1 MGQDFNSFGRIRRQK
16 RNSLPFERLNTSS
29 GIASDKRANLLA
41 FGNGRSYGDS
51 CHNDRGL
58 LIAMRDHSRIICV
71 DKNDGIVEAESGTT
85 LEELIAAIAPF
96 GFFLPVTPGT
106 KFVTLGGAIANDVH
120 GKNHHLRGTFGCHVE
135 SFRLLRSD
143 GEIFTCSPSENEA
156 LFRATIGGMG
166 LTGIIV
172 SARIRLMKVGSLDII
187 EKIIPFNNLE
197 HYFDIAEAN
206 DAENEYAVAWLDQ
219 LASGD
224 KTGRGV
230 LITGNH
236 ADNENFQ
243 LKKRSFSPSVPFE
256 MPFSMLNR
264 FSLKAFN
271 LAYFKAKSGKSAPH
285 LTGMDSFFYPL
296 DSVKH
301 WNRLYGRAGLFQH
314 QSVIP
319 FETARPAIASL
330 LKAASEA
337 GQVSFLTV
345 LKRFGSIGSPGI
357 LSFPRPGYTLT
368 LDFPNKGIKT
378 LQLLDRLDAITIDHG
393 GRVNPYKDHHM
404 SAASFKQGYA
414 QWPLLETLRDPAV
427 CSDFWYRTALAV
439 QN

>member
-1 MGQDFNSFGRIRRQK
+1 MKQDFNSFGRIHRQK
-16 RNSLPFERLNTSS
+16 RHALPFERFNMSPETIGGNDGS
-29 GIASDKRANLLA
+29 LLP

-51 CHNDRGL
+51 CHNDQGL
-58 LIAMRDHSRIICV
+58 LIAMRDHARIINF
-71 DKNDGIVEAESGTT
+71 DRDNGILEAASGIT
-85 LEELIAAIAPF
+85 LEEIISAVAPS
-96 GFFLPVTPGT
+96 GFFLAVTPGT

-135 SFRLLRSD
+135 SFQLLRSD
-143 GEIFTCSPSENEA
+143 DQIYLCSPSENEA

-166 LTGIIV
+166 LTGIII
-172 SARIRLMKVGSLDII
+172 SARIRLMKTGSLDII
-187 EKIIPFNNLE
+187 EKITPFNNLE

-219 LASGD
+219 LASGK

-230 LITGNH
+230 LIAGNH
-236 ADNENFQ
+236 ADNGNFAV
-243 LKKRSFSPSVPFE
+243 KKRRFSPAVPFE

-264 FSLKAFN
+264 FSLTAFN
-271 LAYFKAKSGKSAPH
+271 YAYFKAKSGNSAPH
-285 LTGMDSFFYPL
+285 LTGMNSFFYPL
-296 DSVKH
+296 DGVKH

-319 FETARPAIASL
+319 FETARKAIASL
-330 LKAASEA
+330 LQAASEA
-337 GQVSFLTV
+337 GQASFLTV
-345 LKRFGSIGSPGI
+345 LKRFGSISSPGI
-357 LSFPRPGYTLT
+357 LSFPRAGYTLT

-378 LQLLDRLDAITIDHG
+378 LQLLDRLDAITIDSG

-404 SAASFKQGYA
+404 SAACFKQGFA
-414 QWPLLETLRDPAV
+414 QWQTLETLRDPAF
-427 CSDFWYRTALAV
+427 CSDFWYRTALAG

>member
-1 MGQDFNSFGRIRRQK
+1 MRPTLDSFGRIDRKK
-16 RNSLPFERLNTSS
+16 RDSLPFEALNLP
-29 GIASDKRANLLA
+29 IEDKPKLLA

-51 CHNDRGL
+51 CHNDDGL
-58 LIAMRDHSRIICV
+58 LIAMCNHAKLISFDTDSGV
-71 DKNDGIVEAESGTT
+71 FEAESGIT
-85 LEELIAAIAPF
+85 LEEIIATAAPS
-96 GFFLPVTPGT
+96 GYFLAVTPGT

-143 GEIFTCSPSENEA
+143 GQTYVCSSSENDA

-172 SARIRLMKVGSLDII
+172 SARIRLMKIGSLDVI
-187 EKIIPFNNLE
+187 EKIQPFKNLD

-224 KTGRGV
+224 KAGRGV

-236 ADNENFQ
+236 ADNGNFKVKPRGF
-243 LKKRSFSPSVPFE
+243 LPSVPFE

-271 LAYFKAKSGKSAPH
+271 YAYFKAKSSKTTPH
-285 LTGMDSFFYPL
+285 LTDMDSFFYPL
-296 DSVKH
+296 DGVKY
-301 WNRLYGRAGLFQH
+301 WNRLYGHAGLFQH

-319 FETARPAIASL
+319 FETARSAIAAL
-330 LKAASEA
+330 LQAAGEA
-337 GQVSFLTV
+337 GQASFLTV
-345 LKRFGSIGSPGI
+345 LKRFGSIASPGI
-357 LSFPRPGYTLT
+357 LSFPRAGFTLT
-368 LDFPNKGIKT
+368 LDFPNKGLKT
-378 LQLLDRLDAITIDHG
+378 LQLLDRLDAITMDFG

-404 SAASFKQGYA
+404 SAACFKQGFE
-414 QWPLLETLRDPAV
+414 QWQTLETLRDPAF
-427 CSDFWYRTALAV
+427 CSDFWSRTALAV
-439 QN
+439 QS